1 MAQTWRI
8 TPLKVAVFRAADAL
22 LLPARLVRSKYK
34 SPDRIERI
42 LVLEPWLIGDVVIA
56 TAALKALRG
65 MFPDAHI
72 TLLAKDHARELL
84 EHSPLVDEIIVYD
97 LPWTART
104 DKYDLKR
111 YDFSSLKDL
120 LSRLETMKF
129 DLSIDARMDLRSNL
143 LTWLIGAKHRIGFD
157 YGGGSSLL
165 TQPVAATPNAKH
177 RVDDWLDLVRAAAP
191 YAALQNRNAALT
203 LADGCCPELN
213 ISDFESSWA
222 NDWLSSH
229 GISGNG
235 PCVAIHAG
243 ASAPRRRWPLTSYR
257 NVARHLQDKWNAEI
271 LFFPEPDDLS
281 QTFDLATA
289 TARVS
294 LREMM
299 ALMSR
304 ANLVLCNDSGPM
316 HIADALDIPVVA
328 VFTTGNPRWHRPSR
342 PYQRYI
348 GEGTGHD
355 FIVPPAEEQVI
366 QAADALLASARGAHA
381 GTAAQ

>member
-22 LLPARLVRSKYK
+22 LLPARLVRSKYR
-34 SPDRIERI
+34 SPEKIGRI

-65 MFPDAHI
+65 LFPDAHI
-72 TLLAKDHARELL
+72 TLLAKEHARELL
-84 EHSPLVDEIIVYD
+84 EHSPFVDEIVVHD

-104 DKYDLKR
+104 GKYDLKR
-111 YDFSSLKDL
+111 YDFSAIKGL
-120 LSRLETMKF
+120 LSRLEAMKF
-129 DLSIDARMDLRSNL
+129 DLSVDARMDLRSNL
-143 LTWLIGAKHRIGFD
+143 LTWVIGAKHRIGFD

-165 TQPVAATPNAKH
+165 THAVPAAPNAKH

-191 YAALQNRNAALT
+191 FAAPHNRDLALT
-203 LADGCCPELN
+203 LADGCYPELT
-213 ISDFESSWA
+213 ISDFETTWA

-229 GISGNG
+229 GISGAG
-235 PCVAIHAG
+235 PLVAIHAG
-243 ASAPRRRWPLTSYR
+243 ASDPRRRWPLTSYR
-257 NVARHLQDKWNAEI
+257 KVARHLQDKWNAEI
-271 LFFPEPDDLS
+271 LFLPEPNDLS
-281 QTFDLATA
+281 QDFDLATA
-289 TARVS
+289 TGRVS

-304 ANLVLCNDSGPM
+304 TDLVLCNDSGPM
-316 HIADALDIPVVA
+316 HIADALDVPVVA
-328 VFTTGNPRWHRPSR
+328 IFMTGNPRWHRPSR
-342 PYQRYI
+342 PYQRHV

-355 FIVPPAEEQVI
+355 FLIPPTEEQAI
-366 QAADALLASARGAHA
+366 QAADALLESARGAHA